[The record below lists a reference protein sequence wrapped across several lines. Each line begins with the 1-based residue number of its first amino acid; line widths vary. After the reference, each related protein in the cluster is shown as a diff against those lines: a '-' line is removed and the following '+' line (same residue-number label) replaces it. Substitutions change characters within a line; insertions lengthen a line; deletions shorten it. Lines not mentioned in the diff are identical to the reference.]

1 LTSIWKGKA
10 LQMSRTSEDRIVYTP
25 HPDATAETEAAAL
38 STVYRFLL
46 LGRGRAAEETGTRSS
61 QSHTRKEV
69 PDEPLRK

>member
-1 LTSIWKGKA
+1 MGEPQRPI
-10 LQMSRTSEDRIVYTP
+10 YTP

-46 LGRGRAAEETGTRSS
+46 LSRMRVTTETGTRSS

-69 PDEPLRK
+69 PDEPLRNKPSTES